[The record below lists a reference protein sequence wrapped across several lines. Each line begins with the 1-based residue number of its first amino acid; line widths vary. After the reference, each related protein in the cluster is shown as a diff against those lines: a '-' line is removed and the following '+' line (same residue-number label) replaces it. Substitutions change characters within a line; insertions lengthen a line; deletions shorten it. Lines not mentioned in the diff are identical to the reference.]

1 MLVTLQ
7 LPSSP
12 FRTNSR
18 QIDSRSLGFPL
29 PSPLWRCRMNR
40 SRLVSILRILGLW
53 VPTVLLGAL
62 FVLQGIMKVQPGSPW
77 PEMFEGWGYPA
88 GFYWVV
94 GAVELLGGLLLFVP
108 RLAGYAAAAL
118 GPVMVGA
125 ILTHLAHGEIPGI
138 IATFV
143 FAAVL
148 VMLARARL
156 PRWRSR
162 AHAAHSDPA

>member
-1 MLVTLQ
+1 
-7 LPSSP
+7 
-12 FRTNSR
+12 
-18 QIDSRSLGFPL
+18 
-29 PSPLWRCRMNR
+29 MNR

-62 FVLQGIMKVQPGSPW
+62 FVLQGIMKLQPGSPW

-88 GFYWVV
+88 GFHWVV

-108 RLAGYAAAAL
+108 RFAGYAAVTL
-118 GPVMVGA
+118 GTVMAGA
-125 ILTHLAHGEIPGI
+125 FLTHLLHGEIPGI

-148 VMLARARL
+148 VMLARVRL
-156 PRWRSR
+156 PRWRR
-162 AHAAHSDPA
+162 PAHVARSDPA